1 MRMYD
6 LIMKKRN
13 GGVLSKEEINF
24 IVKGYVEGSIPD
36 YQVSAFLMAV
46 YFKGMNK
53 EETSNLTWAFIHSG
67 DIIDL
72 SPIQGIKVD
81 KHSTGGVGDK
91 ISLIVIP
98 LVASLGIPIAK
109 MSGRGLG
116 HTGGTIDKLES
127 IKGFRTQMDIDEFI
141 HNVNTYKMA
150 IVGQTANLTPADK
163 KIYALRDVTAT
174 VDSIPLIA
182 SSIMSKKIAAG
193 SDAIVLDVKVGSGAF
208 MKNLEDA
215 RELAQTIVDIGK
227 SLNRRVVAVITNMD
241 QPLGHEV
248 GNANEVKEAIEVLK
262 NNGAEDEKT
271 VALTIASYMAVL
283 GGAYNNFEEAYMNLE
298 RKIETGEA
306 LEKFKEFIRIQGGDE
321 EVAENPEKLPEAKYH
336 IEIKAQSE
344 GYVNEINAE
353 MIGNAAMLL
362 GAGRKT
368 KEDQIDY
375 SAGIS
380 LVKKIGNKVMT
391 GETIAILH
399 TNKKEIKEAM
409 DLVRDAYKIS
419 ENQPAKVKYIY
430 DVIM

>member
-13 GGVLSKEEINF
+13 CGILSKEVINF
-24 IVKGYVEGSIPD
+24 IVKGYVEGIIPD

-53 EETSNLTWAFIHSG
+53 EETSNLTGAFINSG

-72 SPIQGIKVD
+72 SPIKGIKVD

-127 IKGFRTQMDIDEFI
+127 IKGFKTQMDINEFI
-141 HNVNTYKMA
+141 NNVNTYKMA

-182 SSIMSKKIAAG
+182 SSIMSKKIASG

-208 MKNLEDA
+208 MKNLDEA
-215 RELAQTIVDIGK
+215 KELAQTMVDIGK
-227 SLNRRVVAVITNMD
+227 TLKRKVVAVITNMD

-262 NNGAEDEKT
+262 NNGAEDERV

-283 GGAYNNFEEAYMNLE
+283 GGAYKDFDEAFVNLE
-298 RKIETGEA
+298 RKIESGEA
-306 LEKFKEFIRIQGGDE
+306 IDKLKEFIRIQGGDE
-321 EVAENPEKLPEAKYH
+321 EIVDNPDKLPQAKYH
-336 IEIKAQSE
+336 IEIKLNLL
-344 GYVNEINAE
+344 V
-353 MIGNAAMLL
+353 MLM
-362 GAGRKT
+362 KSM
-368 KEDQIDY
+368 Q
-375 SAGIS
+375 
-380 LVKKIGNKVMT
+380 KK
-391 GETIAILH
+391 
-399 TNKKEIKEAM
+399 
-409 DLVRDAYKIS
+409 
-419 ENQPAKVKYIY
+419 
-430 DVIM
+430 